1 MRADERRV
9 RELVDDPAS
18 EDIRESDIA
27 LVRAGLLTLTA
38 CHVGGKRHSIWL
50 DAHPDAVRYLDK
62 YGRINPARRKMLRAS
77 VKGKVRPTDIQL
89 ARTLIPNH

>member
-1 MRADERRV
+1 MRADEKRV
-9 RELVDDPAS
+9 LELVDEPAS

-27 LVRAGLLTLTA
+27 LVRAGLLTLTT
-38 CHVGGKRHSIWL
+38 CHVGSKRHSIWL

-77 VKGKVRPTDIQL
+77 VKGRIRQTDIEH
-89 ARTLIPNH
+89 ARSLIPNH